1 MEKLSNFEGKHD
13 GNNETVKNLIADLD
27 NNRWDEKGK
36 IISDFDKFENVKMK
50 LIEKLNSERLIGNTL
65 SDLGNFIGQ
74 VLYEY
79 IDDNND
85 SFSVDDFIGGFE
97 HGLDSMKEPSQSKYH
112 NF

>member
-1 MEKLSNFEGKHD
+1 MVKIEGKHGD
-13 GNNETVKNLIADLD
+13 NKNVKKLISELTND
-27 NNRWDEKGK
+27 KK
-36 IISDFDKFENVKMK
+36 IISDFDKFENVKKK
-50 LIEKLNSERLIGNTL
+50 LIEKLNTERLIGNTL

-79 IDDNND
+79 IDDNDD